1 MIDIIRD
8 MEPIEVFKALSNEA
22 RLQILQ
28 WLKEPEKHFVP
39 HEGIDMRKI
48 GVCVSQVTE
57 KLNMT
62 QSTASQYLSIL
73 QRSGLIQTERIGKF
87 TYFKRDEEKIREMA
101 AFFDREL

>member
-1 MIDIIRD
+1 MDT
-8 MEPIEVFKALSNEA
+8 IEVFKALSNEA

-28 WLKEPEKHFVP
+28 WFKEPENHFIP

-48 GVCVSQVTE
+48 GVCVCQVQE

-73 QRSGLIQTERIGKF
+73 QRAGLIKMDRIGKY
-87 TYFKRDEEKIREMA
+87 TYYKRDEENIKKIA
-101 AFFDREL
+101 AYFQNEL